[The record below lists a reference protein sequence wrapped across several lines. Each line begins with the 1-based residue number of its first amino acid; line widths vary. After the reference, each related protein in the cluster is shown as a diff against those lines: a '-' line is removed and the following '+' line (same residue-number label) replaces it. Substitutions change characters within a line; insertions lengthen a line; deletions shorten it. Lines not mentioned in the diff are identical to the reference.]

1 VKILFVSSGNRS
13 QGKPSIL
20 IENQANSLKSYG
32 EIDIYLIDSPG
43 FIGYF
48 SNIFKLAKKI
58 NSVKPDVIHAHYSLC
73 GYVAYFA
80 KILSFYKPKLVVS
93 LMGSD
98 VHRKSMSRYFLRF
111 FIKINW
117 KSTIVKTQ
125 QMKAAIE
132 LNEIHVI
139 PNGVDLSTVNHALEI
154 EKDTLIFP
162 ADPIRESK
170 NFDLAQAAFEEVKKH
185 NPDVKMNIV
194 YGVTHSDL
202 LREIASS
209 SVLIVTSLW
218 EGSPNVVKEAM
229 ALNRP
234 VVSTDVGDVSL
245 LFGPTDGYFI
255 SSNQV
260 DDFAQNIL
268 KALDFVNNNSE
279 TRGRERIISLKL
291 DSESAAKKLMEVYV
305 S

>member
-1 VKILFVSSGNRS
+1 MKILFVSSGNRS

-20 IENQANSLKSYG
+20 IENQANSLKSFA

-48 SNIFKLAKKI
+48 THIFKLAKII

-73 GYVAYFA
+73 GYVAFFA
-80 KILSFYKPKLVVS
+80 KILSFNKPKIVVS

-98 VHRKSMSRYFLRF
+98 VHRKSTSRYFLRF
-111 FIKINW
+111 FIKNNW

-125 QMKAAIE
+125 QMKSVIGM
-132 LNEIHVI
+132 NKIHVI
-139 PNGVDLSTVNHALEI
+139 PNGVDLTIANQTLEI

-162 ADPIRESK
+162 ADPSRESK
-170 NFDLAQAAFEEVKKH
+170 NFDLAHAAIEEVKKH
-185 NPDVKMNIV
+185 NPDVKMKVV
-194 YGVTHSDL
+194 YGVSHSDL

-209 SVLIVTSLW
+209 SVLMLTSRW

-260 DDFAQNIL
+260 DEFAQNIL

-279 TRGRERIISLKL
+279 TRGRQRIISLKL
-291 DSESAAKKLMEVYV
+291 DSESVAKKLMEVYV